1 MTSTQRPVVFMDVNI
16 GETPAGRLK
25 MELFSDI
32 VPKTAENFR
41 QLCTGEYRINS
52 RPQGYKNAT
61 FHRVVPNF
69 MCQGGDF
76 LKGDGT
82 GSFSIYGDKFPDE
95 NFQEKHTGPG
105 LLSMAN
111 SGPNTNGCQFFITTA
126 KCDFLDGKHVVFGKV
141 IDGMLTLRKI
151 ENVPTGPNNRPKLA
165 VKIVDTPTQFGDTA
179 FIYDR
184 LRPGSDA
191 LDRLRS
197 TMSMSWKSL
206 LTDSA
211 GCEIAL
217 THRSS

>member
-1 MTSTQRPVVFMDVNI
+1 MSSTTRPIVFMDIKI
-16 GETPAGRLK
+16 GETPAGRIK

-41 QLCTGEYRINS
+41 QLCTGECRRDA

-76 LKGDGT
+76 ISGDGT
-82 GSFSIYGDKFPDE
+82 GAFSIYGKNFPDE

-111 SGPNTNGCQFFITTA
+111 SGPNTNGCQFFITTD

-151 ENVPTGPNNRPKLA
+151 ENVPTGPNNRPKLV
-165 VKIVDTPTQFGDTA
+165 VKITECGE
-179 FIYDR
+179 
-184 LRPGSDA
+184 
-191 LDRLRS
+191 
-197 TMSMSWKSL
+197 M
-206 LTDSA
+206 
-211 GCEIAL
+211 
-217 THRSS
+217 

>member
-1 MTSTQRPVVFMDVNI
+1 MSSQRPIVFMDVNI

-41 QLCTGEYRINS
+41 QLCTGEYRVNS
-52 RPQGYKNAT
+52 RPQGYKGAT
-61 FHRVVPNF
+61 FHSSVPNF

-76 LKGDGT
+76 MKGDGT

-111 SGPNTNGCQFFITTA
+111 SGPNTNGCQFFVTTA

-165 VKIVDTPTQFGDTA
+165 VKIVGEDIPFPYCY
-179 FIYDR
+179 I
-184 LRPGSDA
+184 
-191 LDRLRS
+191 
-197 TMSMSWKSL
+197 L
-206 LTDSA
+206 LIFYLFEHD
-211 GCEIAL
+211 L
-217 THRSS
+217 FRMWRDVNLL

>member
-1 MTSTQRPVVFMDVNI
+1 
-16 GETPAGRLK
+16 
-25 MELFSDI
+25 
-32 VPKTAENFR
+32 
-41 QLCTGEYRINS
+41 
-52 RPQGYKNAT
+52 
-61 FHRVVPNF
+61 

-76 LKGDGT
+76 IKGDGT

-165 VKIVDTPTQFGDTA
+165 VKVVECGE
-179 FIYDR
+179 
-184 LRPGSDA
+184 
-191 LDRLRS
+191 
-197 TMSMSWKSL
+197 M
-206 LTDSA
+206 
-211 GCEIAL
+211 
-217 THRSS
+217 